1 MNLPS
6 HLSPSNLAFI
16 QMLAREKGVSADTI
30 AGQLLNNHLRGLRFF
45 DRRMPLGS
53 DEWQLAFNRPTA
65 LVGLFIDAGVTHEH
79 SYHFYKNEKE
89 FEIGPETSAPFASIL
104 ATPPL
109 DFAGGVAHVGAIL
122 KINNLGDILPVPNQA
137 EMVL

>member
-1 MNLPS
+1 MMNLPS

-65 LVGLFIDAGVTHEH
+65 LHH
-79 SYHFYKNEKE
+79 
-89 FEIGPETSAPFASIL
+89 APGCLGNVAK
-104 ATPPL
+104 PL
-109 DFAGGVAHVGAIL
+109 ST
-122 KINNLGDILPVPNQA
+122 
-137 EMVL
+137 